1 MKTMKQQCY
10 LFNVW
15 GTWLGIPALAIVMG
29 VLVGWWATIFV
40 LIVGV
45 FAQIFFIKIFPQMSR
60 LLGYGSVED
69 VAAEPVAQAEKVSKV
84 TLYTANVCPFCPI
97 VKRRLIELQSKMG
110 FQLEDVDITFQPG
123 VIREKGFKSVPV
135 VEVEGRYWVGNAT
148 SAQLAAFLTNRTEN
162 T

>member
-29 VLVGWWATIFV
+29 VLVGWWAAIFV

-45 FAQIFFIKIFPQMSR
+45 FAQIFYIKIFPKMSR

-69 VAAEPVAQAEKVSKV
+69 VAAEPVAETEKVSKV

-110 FQLEDVDITFQPG
+110 FELADVDITFQPG

-148 SAQLAAFLTNRTEN
+148 SAQLAAFLTNRK
-162 T
+162 